1 MKLRLLAL
9 AVGLAATAGT
19 AAAQPAEPPATSPVT
34 AQSTPDAGAPS
45 AVVPLTPDAGAS
57 AAEMAA
63 ELADLKRRI
72 EILSQEVESQRAE
85 TAVPTATRAM
95 EPGLSPGAGKVYSLK
110 SNGLSIGGYGETILS
125 IYDTHLQ
132 NGQYQPSNNLAD
144 TLRAVLYVGYKFTDW
159 LVFDSEYEF
168 EHSGFSDEHAEGEAI
183 VEFAWLDFLI
193 RPWFN
198 LRMGQVLLPLG
209 WINEL
214 HEPPIFLGVLR
225 PQVEQETGIIPTT
238 WHEIGVGIHGVLP
251 WGFDYR
257 GYITDGLN
265 SALFNADGTG
275 SIGTGRQDGH
285 QAIANK
291 PAFSG
296 RLDWKGLPGT
306 TIGASFY
313 VGNSNQAVGST
324 PVWTTLWDIHAEYR
338 GYGFQA
344 RAIYVRQTNSPDGVE
359 TYASTKNPAFEVGTL
374 QSGGY
379 VEAGYDVFSLFPTI
393 PQAII
398 PFIRLERLNT
408 QQAVAPGAIPNLANQ
423 QSIVTV
429 GINYK
434 PIPQVAIKT
443 DYMFVHNG
451 AQTGRNQYD
460 LGIAYLF

>member
-1 MKLRLLAL
+1 MKLLFVAASCAL
-9 AVGLAATAGT
+9 FFLSGQAARAELSDDAATTSASAISADAGTVAATA
-19 AAAQPAEPPATSPVT
+19 QSP
-34 AQSTPDAGAPS
+34 DG
-45 AVVPLTPDAGAS
+45 GMS
-57 AAEMAA
+57 AADTAA
-63 ELADLKRRI
+63 ELAELKRRI
-72 EILSQEVESQRAE
+72 EVLSQEVENQRQE
-85 TAVPTATRAM
+85 TTVVAPGTPMA
-95 EPGLSPGAGKVYSLK
+95 PGLSPGAGKVYSLK

-125 IYDTHLQ
+125 VYNTHLQ
-132 NGQYQPSNNLAD
+132 NGQYEPTSNLAD

-193 RPWFN
+193 TPWFN
-198 LRMGQVLLPLG
+198 VRMGQVLLPLG

-238 WHEIGVGIHGVLP
+238 WHEIGVGIHGELP
-251 WGFDYR
+251 FGFNYR
-257 GYITDGLN
+257 GYILNGLN

-291 PAFSG
+291 PAFTG
-296 RLDWKGLPGT
+296 RLDWKRLPGT

-313 VGNSNQAVGST
+313 AGNSNQAVAST
-324 PVWTTLWDIHAEYR
+324 PVWTTLWDVHAEYR

-344 RAIYVRQTNSPDGVE
+344 RALYTRLTNSPDGVE
-359 TYASTKNPAFEVGTL
+359 TYGTGNPAFEVGTL
-374 QSGGY
+374 QSGWY
-379 VEAGYDVFSLFPTI
+379 VEAGFDVFSLFPSI
-393 PQAII
+393 PEAII
-398 PFIRLERLNT
+398 PFVRVEWLNT
-408 QQAVAPGAIPNLANQ
+408 QQAVAPGATQNLANQ
-423 QSIVTV
+423 QTIVTV

-443 DYMFVHNG
+443 DYMFIQNG
-451 AQTGRNQYD
+451 AMTGRSQYD